1 MLSAQID
8 EIRGRIERTDIGLKD
23 ALSIIDMVFDD
34 SKPHS
39 PHEAFKGLTR
49 LIDRTVHGV
58 RIERFKP
65 RGNRQPFH
73 TLEIHTEEGDIL
85 GHLNMIYMKRAIPC
99 YYLVYV
105 DVTDR
110 FRGLGLG
117 NRILRTFMEF
127 VESRRAVGLLDNIIP
142 PEEVTYEI
150 YTRLGWKK
158 IKDFFGDA
166 VSNGWGNYMV
176 FIPDSVQAPDLKD
189 RLIRFLFSLNKKRP
203 VIDMHDNEDMV
214 KRTIEE
220 FRSIYL
226 ALEELYKT
234 EISSKVSTPLMRFMF
249 TRLTTKLIGFRR
261 RIAGLIGYTGGES
274 LDQVHFSGGVKRLRI
289 QPYSLWGAEK
299 NHDGIWG
306 DKALLAALPVRL
318 RSRPT
323 FFIENLPLYRRP
335 YLRDRMERA
344 GGRSSCRLKISDLLD
359 LGLDPTRLREFHHQ
373 GVDYVFE
380 RVSPHFFHVLGR
392 KRRLLKEVEEKG
404 SGSKFRGAVLRIN
417 PPILVFRD
425 LGNIYVLR
433 KKVEGIHS
441 EEAFDQLKTSRRLRE
456 MNLAAGV
463 DRAMAGT
470 IHDVRKWLEAKFKPR
485 FRQEIEDLTYFLPW
499 DIEANLP
506 RVQVEVS
513 GVSLHEIWI
522 A

>member
-1 MLSAQID
+1 M
-8 EIRGRIERTDIGLKD
+8 
-23 ALSIIDMVFDD
+23 
-34 SKPHS
+34 
-39 PHEAFKGLTR
+39 
-49 LIDRTVHGV
+49 IDRTVHGA

-85 GHLNMIYMKRAIPC
+85 GHLNMIYMKRAIAC

-127 VESRRAVGLLDNIIP
+127 VEDKKAVGLLDNIIP

-158 IKDFFGDA
+158 IKDLFGDA
-166 VSNGWGNYMV
+166 VTNGWGNYMV
-176 FIPDSVQAPDLKD
+176 FVPDSVQVPDLKD
-189 RLIRFLFSLNKKRP
+189 RLIRFLFALSKKRP

-226 ALEELYKT
+226 ALEELYKA
-234 EISSKVSTPLMRFMF
+234 EISSRVSTPLMRFMF

-261 RIAGLIGYTGGES
+261 RIAALIGYTGGES
-274 LDQVHFSGGVKRLRI
+274 LDQIHFTGRVKRLHI
-289 QPYSLWGAEK
+289 QPYSLWGTEK
-299 NHDGIWG
+299 NHAGIWG
-306 DKALLAALPVRL
+306 DRTLLATLPDRL
-318 RSRPT
+318 RHKPT

-335 YLRDRMERA
+335 YLRDRMEKA
-344 GGRSSCRLKISDLLD
+344 GAHSSRHLRISDLLD

-373 GVDYVFE
+373 GVDYIFE

-404 SGSKFRGAVLRIN
+404 CG
-417 PPILVFRD
+417 
-425 LGNIYVLR
+425 
-433 KKVEGIHS
+433 
-441 EEAFDQLKTSRRLRE
+441 
-456 MNLAAGV
+456 
-463 DRAMAGT
+463 
-470 IHDVRKWLEAKFKPR
+470 
-485 FRQEIEDLTYFLPW
+485 
-499 DIEANLP
+499 
-506 RVQVEVS
+506 VEVS
-513 GVSLHEIWI
+513 WGRPSDQPSPSRLPGLRKHLCPAKEGGRHPLGRGVRSAQDLFPAPGDESRRGHRSRHGRYDSRISGNGWRRDSSPASGRRLKTLPISCPGISRRIFPGSRSRFQVFHWMKSGSREESVGPAIRRTALPI
-522 A
+522 RRLAPVRL